1 MRFKNAYSAVA
12 LAAALLAFGEAGAQ
26 EAKDA
31 FVIGGVVPLSGPYAS
46 LGTAMRKGVD
56 LAVEEKG
63 TVLSKP
69 LRAVWEDTET
79 KPQVSVQK
87 ANKLIAS
94 GASMLFGDGASIQT
108 MAIMPVAAQR
118 KLPLIVTGSAADA
131 ITGPNRNAYTFRTS
145 SQIHAETQLVTEF
158 IKKQKMKGIYI
169 VAVDQQQG
177 RAAADTM
184 KANMA
189 KIGVNILGVDFTPIG
204 NPDYSLVIDK
214 VAKSGAEGVLVVT
227 AGADSSTFLKQAGQV
242 KLGSKVKIFGVGF
255 DDNDAAAVG
264 KDIAGVNSVAR
275 YHFSYD
281 TPANRKF
288 VEAYRKKYNEYP
300 DAMAGNAYDGV
311 KWFLEVVEKT
321 GSWNPEAWVKAFE
334 GSSPSASVFGPRQMR
349 ACDHQAVGVG
359 LWTEGVQNTAP
370 LPPFSFKV
378 TDTYQPGGL
387 YPECPKS

>member
-1 MRFKNAYSAVA
+1 MSLRKVLSSVA
-12 LAAALLAFGEAGAQ
+12 MAAAIVAGSPATAQ
-26 EAKDA
+26 EAKEA
-31 FVIGGVVPLSGPYAS
+31 FVVGGVLPLSGPYAS
-46 LGTAMRKGVD
+46 LGIAMRKGAE
-56 LAVEEKG
+56 LALEEKG
-63 TVLSKP
+63 KVLSKP
-69 LRAVWEDTET
+69 IRAMWEDTET
-79 KPQVSVQK
+79 KPQISVQK

-118 KLPLIVTGSAADA
+118 KVPLIVTGSAADA
-131 ITGPNRNAYTFRTS
+131 ITGANRNAYTFRTS

-158 IKKQKMKGIYI
+158 IKKQKMKGIYV

-184 KANMA
+184 KVNME
-189 KIGVNILGVDFTPIG
+189 KIGVKILGVDFTPIG
-204 NPDYSLVIDK
+204 NQDYSLVIDK
-214 VAKSGAEGVLVVT
+214 VAKSGADGVLVVT

-255 DDNDAAAVG
+255 DDNDAMAVG
-264 KDIAGVNSVAR
+264 KDIVGVNSVAR

-281 TPANRKF
+281 NPANRKF

-321 GSWNPEAWVKAFE
+321 GTWNTEAWVKAFE
-334 GSSPSASVFGPRQMR
+334 GSSPSASVFGSRQMR
-349 ACDHQAVGVG
+349 ACDHQAIGVG

-370 LPPFSFKV
+370 LPAYSFKV
-378 TDTYQPGGL
+378 TDTFPSTGL
-387 YPECPKS
+387 YPECPKP

>member
-1 MRFKNAYSAVA
+1 
-12 LAAALLAFGEAGAQ
+12 
-26 EAKDA
+26 
-31 FVIGGVVPLSGPYAS
+31 VVPLSGPYAS

-56 LAVEEKG
+56 LAIEEKG
-63 TVLSKP
+63 QVLSKP
-69 LRAVWEDTET
+69 VRVLWEDTET

-118 KLPLIVTGSAADA
+118 KVPLIVTGSAADA
-131 ITGPNRNAYTFRTS
+131 ITGANRNAFTFRTS
-145 SQIHAETQLVTEF
+145 SQIHAETQLATEF
-158 IKKQKMKGIYI
+158 VKKRKMKAIYI

-184 KANMA
+184 KANMDKA
-189 KIGVNILGVDFTPIG
+189 GVKILGVDFTPIG
-204 NPDYSLVIDK
+204 NQDYSLVIDK
-214 VAKSGAEGVLVVT
+214 VAKSGADGVLVVT
-227 AGADSSTFLKQAGQV
+227 AGADSSTFLKQAGQL

-255 DDNDAAAVG
+255 DDNDAMAVG

-300 DAMAGNAYDGV
+300 DAMAGNAYDGM
-311 KWFLEVVEKT
+311 KWFLEVVDKT
-321 GSWNPEAWVKAFE
+321 GSWNSEAWVKAFE
-334 GSSPSASVFGPRQMR
+334 NSAPAASVFGPRQMR

-359 LWTEGVQNTAP
+359 LWTEGVQNSAP
-370 LPPFSFKV
+370 LPAYSFKV
-378 TDTYQPGGL
+378 TDTFQPTGL